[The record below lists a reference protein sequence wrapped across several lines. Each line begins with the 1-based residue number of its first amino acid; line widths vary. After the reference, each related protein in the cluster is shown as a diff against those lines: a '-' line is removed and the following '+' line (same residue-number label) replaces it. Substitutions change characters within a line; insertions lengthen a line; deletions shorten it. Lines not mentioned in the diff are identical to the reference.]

1 MVTVIAMKAF
11 LVAGLVGA
19 FAVSPVTL
27 GQSSVNDKVPVYDAT
42 QVAFDRYTVV
52 KRLWVEGW
60 RSAFW
65 IPGHAS
71 EEAARQ
77 SLVSEAARLGADGV
91 VNLQCLS
98 RTDSLLRPAAYY
110 CYGDAIKVKQQ

>member
-1 MVTVIAMKAF
+1 MKALF
-11 LVAGLVGA
+11 VAGLAAALAASSTIA
-19 FAVSPVTL
+19 FAQPS
-27 GQSSVNDKVPVYDAT
+27 NADAIPVYDAT
-42 QVAFDRYTVV
+42 QVAYGRYAVV
-52 KRLWVEGW
+52 KRLWVDGW
-60 RSAFW
+60 QSAFW

-71 EEAARQ
+71 EEAARR

-98 RTDSLLRPAAYY
+98 RTDSLLHPAAYY